1 MRRPLFLAT
10 EGVDIEFGGHQMNTF
25 LKAVYVK
32 DGKDIKSLYFGA
44 VFYII
49 KRALI
54 IFGDQKLLKKG
65 R

>member
-1 MRRPLFLAT
+1 
-10 EGVDIEFGGHQMNTF
+10 MNTF

-44 VFYII
+44 VSHMIE
-49 KRALI
+49 RALV